1 MWSKGVLVSLE
12 IDHQPTIEI
21 EWYCRDILGC
31 AHDRRQTINLTA
43 YVRQLENTRSRYE
56 QPQMD
61 VISNALIGIKGDA
74 TKIRKDLHSIIRSSR
89 MDRDAQENNDEQ
101 RQSGYE

>member
-1 MWSKGVLVSLE
+1 MVAR
-12 IDHQPTIEI
+12 TIE
-21 EWYCRDILGC
+21 DK
-31 AHDRRQTINLTA
+31 QSINLTA
-43 YVRQLENTRSRYE
+43 YVRQFENTRSRYE

-74 TKIRKDLHSIIRSSR
+74 TKIRKDLQRLIRSSR

-101 RQSGYE
+101 RQSG